1 MTRDKNELAAAWFDV
16 MTRMCDATPKG
27 WHSAHGDALALVSGA
42 AIPSL
47 NVAIS
52 TTPDSSTRPDS
63 AASGAALDEAALDE
77 AASEVAG
84 TGLPWSLIV
93 RGAASDTVAALAA
106 RYGLTGREDVLL
118 MGCAAADVV
127 PRPGPATGSLIRP
140 VGAASA
146 VAYVNALTE
155 GFEVPGD
162 FFGTLMS
169 GDLLDAP
176 GVSCYLAE
184 ADGRPTG
191 TGMGVQGDRVVGVFN
206 ISVVPSARSRGLGRA
221 MTARVMAD
229 GFAAGADTA
238 YLNPSQQGLAL
249 YESMGFR
256 VIETWTA
263 FTASESVSGID
274 H

>member
-1 MTRDKNELAAAWFDV
+1 MTRETRDKNELAAAWFDV

-27 WHSAHGDALALVSGA
+27 WHTVHGDALTLVSGA

-47 NVAIS
+47 NAAIS
-52 TTPDSSTRPDS
+52 TTPDST
-63 AASGAALDEAALDE
+63 AASGQALDE

-93 RGAASDTVAALAA
+93 RGAASDTAVALAV
-106 RYGLTGREDVLL
+106 RYGLTEREDVLL
-118 MGCAAADVV
+118 MGCAAADVA
-127 PRPGPATGSLIRP
+127 PRSGPASGSLIRP

-146 VAYVNALTE
+146 VSYADALAE

-162 FFGTLMS
+162 VFGSLMS
-169 GDLLDAP
+169 GAVLDAP
-176 GVSCYLAE
+176 GFTCYLAE
-184 ADGRPTG
+184 ADGSPTA
-191 TGMGVQGDRVVGVFN
+191 TGMGVQGDGVIGVFN
-206 ISVVPSARSRGLGRA
+206 VSVVPSARSRGLGRA
-221 MTARVMAD
+221 MTQRVMAD

-256 VIETWTA
+256 VIETWTT
-263 FTASESVSGID
+263 FTVGESVSEID